1 MSASLR
7 PLTTGQ
13 LLDRT
18 FHIYRQNFILFAGIS
33 ALPHAFLL
41 VLQLSTLGVVR
52 QVQAGQSAGFAA
64 AGRAT

>member
-18 FHIYRQNFILFAGIS
+18 FQTYRQNFLLFAGIS

-41 VLQLSTLGVVR
+41 VMQLCP
-52 QVQAGQSAGFAA
+52 A
-64 AGRAT
+64 RARR